1 MLETLTVLRMD
12 GDFDSVIDLLQG
24 QVTSD
29 CSALSH
35 GIGQPSALCDE
46 KGYVLCNFD
55 IILQDLSV
63 FIVIPADQESTF
75 ILEINKFAAFY
86 KVSVLLT
93 DIQILGLLRSMNEKL
108 LKNEHLIIKTGNCVL
123 TMLLSSG
130 SEKRIFNDLESMD
143 LSNWHINRKLLGDHA
158 ICLSNQGKHRPHEL
172 MQNHLRVSF
181 TKGCFRG
188 QEIIARMEYLGKQ
201 KMHTKLIIHSELNEI
216 EQYNIIGETYPHEGK
231 LFSSCMGKINLFS
244 SQ

>member
-1 MLETLTVLRMD
+1 MLEKLSVLRMD

-29 CSALSH
+29 CSVLSH

-63 FIVIPADQESTF
+63 LIVIPADQESTF
-75 ILEINKFAAFY
+75 MLEINKFAPFY

-93 DIQILGLLRSMNEKL
+93 DIQILGLLRSVDDEL
-108 LKNEHLIIKTGNCVL
+108 LKNEHLIIKTDNCAL
-123 TMLLSSG
+123 TILLNAD
-130 SEKRIFNDLESMD
+130 SENRIFNDLESMNIA
-143 LSNWHINRKLLGDHA
+143 NWHINRKLLGDHS
-158 ICLSNQGKHRPHEL
+158 ICLSNQGKYRPHDL
-172 MQNHLRVSF
+172 MQNHLRISF

-201 KMHTKLIIHSELNEI
+201 KMHTKLIIHSELSDI
-216 EQYNIIGETYPHEGK
+216 DQYNIIGETYPHEGK